1 VQALVDGV
9 HEAINCATLAAEHQ
23 AQGAASVRG
32 RVENILQEAQRAEQ
46 AVAATADSGRALDG
60 LAAQLR
66 GSLGQFRV

>member
-1 VQALVDGV
+1 
-9 HEAINCATLAAEHQ
+9 
-23 AQGAASVRG
+23 VRG